1 MMALMAVTGEEEF
14 EAYELRLLD
23 IMELSEGE
31 RERRREVRMLEKE
44 IDWKRVVRILTDEVV
59 DWK

>member
-1 MMALMAVTGEEEF
+1 MMALMVVTGEEEF
-14 EAYELRLLD
+14 DANESRLD
-23 IMELSEGE
+23 IIELSDGE

-44 IDWKRVVRILTDEVV
+44 RDWKRVVRILTDEVV